1 MEHMILR
8 DEDGSTVM
16 EGGWKKINTLR
27 HYWVKNNAIFRLRA
41 RKDHAPPG
49 RSEWAL
55 PSISEINIQSP
66 DTLFSTNLQYTLQ

>member
-55 PSISEINIQSP
+55 PSISELNIHLSP
-66 DTLFSTNLQYTLQ
+66 QGMHV